1 MRLGPVAIALRS
13 GPWPWGFGPLL
24 RPHPGD
30 ARLLASLCVERREWV
45 GVEAPLSWDGRAYV
59 GPGFALE
66 CLGEE
71 GAAANREGVCFGEA
85 GRANGGESGG
95 NYRAIVQDS
104 LSIGGALSALLVDL
118 GRRASLLL
126 VHGAMLS
133 FGGRAFCWAGP
144 SGAGK
149 STWVRRHERRAL
161 GSNAALLWPEAGV
174 WWAQAAPLT
183 GKGDAAV
190 SPQGLKL
197 GGLWVVGASGRPR
210 ALVEAMAWLASAVAT
225 ARGLGPRLD
234 LIESLARAHA
244 PRGRSSFQALG
255 GSKAAPCEGSEH
267 SLAS

>member
-24 RPHPGD
+24 RPHPGG
-30 ARLLASLCVERREWV
+30 ARLLASLRVERRERA

-71 GAAANREGVCFGEA
+71 GSAGGREGACFGEA
-85 GRANGGESGG
+85 GPASGGESGG
-95 NYRAIVQDS
+95 NYRAIVQDPMS
-104 LSIGGALSALLVDL
+104 LGGALSALLVDL

-126 VHGAMLS
+126 VHGATLS

-144 SGAGK
+144 SGVGK

-161 GSNAALLWPEAGV
+161 GSNATLLWPEAGV

-197 GGLWVVGASGRPR
+197 GGLWVAGASGRPR

-244 PRGRSSFQALG
+244 PRGRSAFQAPG
-255 GSKAAPCEGSEH
+255 GPRGR
-267 SLAS
+267 LARGRNFR